1 MSGSCTGTGFG
12 CGPWESRQRKEVTVV
27 KIKKVEIKTTVTG
40 ICKYLQGIDI
50 AGRRNPPK

>member
-1 MSGSCTGTGFG
+1 M
-12 CGPWESRQRKEVTVV
+12 